1 LEDTGRKGPIVS
13 DLEQLETEA
22 AELVFARF
30 DHEDAWAIG
39 SELRAQAVAEGLP
52 IAVDIRT
59 ATGVVLFHVSLPGA
73 SADQEHWL
81 RNKAAVVFRFSASSA
96 LVAARMA
103 AMGLPANGWLDGADY
118 AATGGGVAVTVEGA
132 GVVAAVTVSGLAS
145 MEDHTLAADA
155 IRRRIAAQ
163 RR

>member
-1 LEDTGRKGPIVS
+1 MNEV
-13 DLEQLETEA
+13 EQLETEA

-39 SELRAQAVAEGLP
+39 SDLRDHAVAEGLP
-52 IAVDIRT
+52 IAIDIRT

-96 LVAARMA
+96 LVSARFE
-103 AMGLPANGWLDGADY
+103 AMGLPRNGWLDGADY
-118 AATGGGVAVTVEGA
+118 AATGGGVAVTVAGA
-132 GVVAAVTVSGLAS
+132 GVIAAVTVSGLAS

-155 IRRRIAAQ
+155 MRRRIAAH
-163 RR
+163 RG